1 MSYLHNDEETRD
13 ETSADYAPSYEE
25 RQGRQ
30 EKGAFR
36 FDVSKRIKLERDFAR
51 VYQFRARAYNER
63 LTVCC
68 RPTNRDAPARLGLS
82 VSKKVG
88 KAHIR
93 NRWKRLIR
101 EAFRLQYAELPQ
113 GFDYV
118 VVPKKQEQVPSY
130 AQIAADIDSLTRR
143 AAKKATRFLERGK
156 LAETTP
162 LEK

>member
-1 MSYLHNDEETRD
+1 MPYLHNDEETRD
-13 ETSADYAPSYEE
+13 ATSANYAPSHKE
-25 RQGRQ
+25 RQ

-51 VYQFRARAYNER
+51 VYKFRVRAYNER

-68 RPTNRDAPARLGLS
+68 RPTTPDAPARLGLS

-101 EAFRLQYAELPQ
+101 EAFRLNYADLPQ

-130 AQIAADIDSLTRR
+130 AQIAADLGSLTRR
-143 AAKKATRFLERGK
+143 AVKKATRFLEKEK
-156 LAETTP
+156 LETTTQ
-162 LEK
+162 LDK

>member
-1 MSYLHNDEETRD
+1 MTNFHNGEEPCDENSTLAVVR
-13 ETSADYAPSYEE
+13 SC
-25 RQGRQ
+25 
-30 EKGAFR
+30 EKNKKGSFR
-36 FDVSKRIKLERDFAR
+36 FDFSKRIKLERDFTR
-51 VYQFRARAYNER
+51 VYKFRARVYNER

-68 RPTNRDAPARLGLS
+68 RPTTPDAPARLGLS

-101 EAFRLQYAELPQ
+101 EAFRLRYAELPQ

-130 AQIAADIDSLTRR
+130 AQIAADIDALTRR
-143 AAKKATRFLERGK
+143 VAKKAFRFLENEK
-156 LAETTP
+156 NKETTQV
-162 LEK
+162 EQ